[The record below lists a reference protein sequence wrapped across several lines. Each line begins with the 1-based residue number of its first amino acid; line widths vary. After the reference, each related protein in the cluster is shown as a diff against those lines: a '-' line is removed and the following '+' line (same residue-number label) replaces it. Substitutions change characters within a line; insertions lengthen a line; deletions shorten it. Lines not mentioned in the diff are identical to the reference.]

1 MAPETEPTGR
11 RIMRRTRRYLVT
23 LGSLVLGCGSIAAAQ
38 QWPPGIDLDWPED
51 ATYLSA
57 EALTGLLAELDPQAK
72 ASGRNFA
79 AKGLVITRSHVVFAI
94 HRDATGKVEQH
105 EGMTDYWII
114 LSGEGTLV
122 LGGEIVDRE
131 EIGPG
136 EYRGSS
142 IKGGR
147 TIPVKPGDQIDI
159 PPNMPHHIVLEEGE
173 SITYLI
179 IKVNIGMYPW
189 SFIR

>member
-1 MAPETEPTGR
+1 MKR
-11 RIMRRTRRYLVT
+11 RCHTSSALIV
-23 LGSLVLGCGSIAAAQ
+23 IAAIAAVPPATAQ
-38 QWPPGIDLDWPED
+38 QWPPDSTLDWPAE
-51 ATYLSA
+51 ATYLSTTDLA
-57 EALTGLLAELDPQAK
+57 GLAAELAPQAA
-72 ASGRNFA
+72 ASGRHFA
-79 AKGLVITRSHVVFAI
+79 AKGLMVARTHAVFAI

-105 EGMTDYWII
+105 QGMSDYWIVI
-114 LSGEGTLV
+114 SGAGTLA

-147 TIPVKPGDQIDI
+147 SIPVKPGDQIDI
-159 PPNMPHHIVLEEGE
+159 PPNMPHHILVEDGK